1 VFCGKQ
7 RTELIEETE
16 SEIIAAVAALN
27 ANYCPAE
34 GLGTGVWN
42 VGVIL

>member
-1 VFCGKQ
+1 MFCGQQ
-7 RTELIEETE
+7 RKELIEETE
-16 SEIIAAVAALN
+16 SEIIAAVEALN

-34 GLGTGVWN
+34 GLETGVWP